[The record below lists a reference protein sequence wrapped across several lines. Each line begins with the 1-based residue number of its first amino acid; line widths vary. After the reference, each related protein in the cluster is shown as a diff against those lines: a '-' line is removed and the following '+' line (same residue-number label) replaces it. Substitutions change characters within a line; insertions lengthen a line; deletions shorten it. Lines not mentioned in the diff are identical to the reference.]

1 MSASAVLA
9 RGFDA
14 LVLADPDAAAP
25 RFDGPGVP
33 YDFPFTTFSRHR
45 PRGLATLAGEVAA
58 ELVCWDFLHGR
69 ACGSTP
75 ADARARA
82 PRARAPFLAPFL
94 TAPPRSPPPRAPCA
108 TTSARARTRARAAS
122 ARRSASST

>member
-58 ELVCWDFLHGR
+58 ELAAPRSH
-69 ACGSTP
+69 ASTP
-75 ADARARA
+75 QAALLAIDAAAGAGFSKFA
-82 PRARAPFLAPFL
+82 PAGL
-94 TAPPRSPPPRAPCA
+94 
-108 TTSARARTRARAAS
+108 AS
-122 ARRSASST
+122 AVH